1 MKDHSIKFNFIENR
15 FSYELPLL
23 GVDLDFI
30 KQRKSEVLDC
40 MQQLSKKC
48 GEINIASSAG
58 VAEFNRANKLVSYYF
73 DALCKLNH
81 KERQLSGGDIA
92 LTQEQQ
98 LQHSVRMREFYRER
112 TK

>member
-30 KQRKSEVLDC
+30 NNRKSEVLDC

-48 GEINIASSAG
+48 GDINIASSAG
-58 VAEFNRANKLVSYYF
+58 VADFDKANKLVRYYF
-73 DALCKLNH
+73 DALCKLNY
-81 KERQLSGGDIA
+81 K
-92 LTQEQQ
+92 EQQ
-98 LQHSVRMREFYRER
+98 LLGNGIELTEEQQLRHSITMREFYRER